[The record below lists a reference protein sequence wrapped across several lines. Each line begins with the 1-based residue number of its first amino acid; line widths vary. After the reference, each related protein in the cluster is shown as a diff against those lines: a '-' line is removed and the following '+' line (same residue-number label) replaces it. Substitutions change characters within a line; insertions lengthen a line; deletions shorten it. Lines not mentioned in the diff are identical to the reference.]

1 MMIRL
6 KLFWRRRLTGNDVS
20 LQLLRTQG
28 FAFFIGNVLSV
39 GFLLVPLHPV

>member
-1 MMIRL
+1 MIRRL
-6 KLFWRRRLTGNDVS
+6 KLSWERCLTSNDVS

-39 GFLLVPLHPV
+39 GILLVPLHPV